1 MNVST
6 VLGIIV
12 GLATLIGGIVLKGS
26 SLSALANPAAL
37 VIIFVGTFAAL
48 LNAFPMSTIAK
59 LPTYFGLIFGS
70 SKQPEEM
77 ELAKEFITANAPLY
91 ELAVKS
97 MGLGRLDAILGDY
110 QQRWD
115 ADEAFDL
122 SKIGMLNA
130 FDPEAWKRKPDNE
143 AAELTAC
150 LSEIAS
156 KVEKE
161 LLDALEP
168 SYINGLS
175 LLGGEPFEPENQK
188 ALVPFLRKVKERYP
202 GKNIWC
208 YSGYLY
214 DSQLLSESRA
224 RCGYTDEM
232 LSMIDV
238 LVDGR
243 FVKSLKDITL
253 VFRGS
258 SNQRI
263 IDVKKSLESGDVVL
277 WESRIKRGI

>member
-1 MNVST
+1 MYYGEIKKCDIANGEGVRVSLFVSGCTHHCPGCFNV
-6 VLGIIV
+6 
-12 GLATLIGGIVLKGS
+12 ATWDFHYG
-26 SLSALANPAAL
+26 
-37 VIIFVGTFAAL
+37 
-48 LNAFPMSTIAK
+48 
-59 LPTYFGLIFGS
+59 
-70 SKQPEEM
+70 
-77 ELAKEFITANAPLY
+77 KEFT
-91 ELAVKS
+91 E
-97 MGLGRLDAILGDY
+97 
-110 QQRWD
+110 
-115 ADEAFDL
+115 E
-122 SKIGMLNA
+122 
-130 FDPEAWKRKPDNE
+130 
-143 AAELTAC
+143 T
-150 LSEIAS
+150 
-156 KVEKE
+156 EKE

-224 RCGYTDEM
+224 RCEYTDEM

-243 FVKSLKDITL
+243 FVESLKDITL